1 MKKKIFAAVTALC
14 LMAGTSVFAQQ
25 QNKPDA
31 PKERPT
37 AEQMAQRKTDR
48 MTEQLKLN
56 EAQAKQVYAINL
68 AQIKEMIAQ
77 REKMEAAR
85 KAEAEKMKSILT
97 TEQFM
102 QWSQMQQQQQMRMSG
117 QRGHGP
123 QAMHKGGK
131 DGKKTPNARIT
142 VTSRVRRR
150 TKRERSEVRILR
162 LVAVG
167 VPVRRLAPFFCHS
180 PVRQA

>member
-1 MKKKIFAAVTALC
+1 
-14 LMAGTSVFAQQ
+14 
-25 QNKPDA
+25 
-31 PKERPT
+31 
-37 AEQMAQRKTDR
+37 MAQRKTDR

-102 QWSQMQQQQQMRMSG
+102 QWSQMRMSG

-131 DGKKTPNARIT
+131 DGKKNAECKDNCDKPRPA
-142 VTSRVRRR
+142 
-150 TKRERSEVRILR
+150 KDKKGKE
-162 LVAVG
+162 
-167 VPVRRLAPFFCHS
+167 
-180 PVRQA
+180 

>member
-1 MKKKIFAAVTALC
+1 MALC

-25 QNKPDA
+25 NKPAA

-37 AEQMAQRKTDR
+37 AEQMAQRKTER

-97 TEQFM
+97 TGQFM
-102 QWSQMQQQQQMRMSG
+102 QWSQMQKQQMRMPG

-131 DGKKTPNARIT
+131 DGRKPADCKGNCDKPCPAKDKKG
-142 VTSRVRRR
+142 
-150 TKRERSEVRILR
+150 KE
-162 LVAVG
+162 
-167 VPVRRLAPFFCHS
+167 
-180 PVRQA
+180 

>member
-1 MKKKIFAAVTALC
+1 
-14 LMAGTSVFAQQ
+14 
-25 QNKPDA
+25 
-31 PKERPT
+31 
-37 AEQMAQRKTDR
+37 MAQRKTDR

-131 DGKKTPNARIT
+131 DGKKNAECKDNCDRP
-142 VTSRVRRR
+142 RPA
-150 TKRERSEVRILR
+150 KDKKGKE
-162 LVAVG
+162 
-167 VPVRRLAPFFCHS
+167 
-180 PVRQA
+180 

>member
-1 MKKKIFAAVTALC
+1 MKKRIFAAVTALC

-25 QNKPDA
+25 QNKPAA

-48 MTEQLKLN
+48 MTERLKLN

-97 TEQFM
+97 TEQFV
-102 QWSQMQQQQQMRMSG
+102 QWSQMQQHQMHMQG
-117 QRGHGP
+117 QRGHGGP
-123 QAMHKGGK
+123 QAMHKGGR
-131 DGKKTPNARIT
+131 DGKKSAECKGNCGKP
-142 VTSRVRRR
+142 
-150 TKRERSEVRILR
+150 RSAKDKKDKE
-162 LVAVG
+162 
-167 VPVRRLAPFFCHS
+167 
-180 PVRQA
+180 

>member
-1 MKKKIFAAVTALC
+1 MMHNLIIMKVMKKKIFAAAMALC
-14 LMAGTSVFAQQ
+14 LMAGTSAFAQQ
-25 QNKPDA
+25 QNKPEA

-37 AEQMAQRKTDR
+37 GEQMAQRKTDR

-68 AQIKEMIAQ
+68 AQVREMIAQ

-97 TEQFM
+97 TEQFV
-102 QWSQMQQQQQMRMSG
+102 QWSQMQAPRPG

-123 QAMHKGGK
+123 QMMKKGDRRGGGK
-131 DGKKTPNARIT
+131 ECCDKPCPKKDKKGK
-142 VTSRVRRR
+142 
-150 TKRERSEVRILR
+150 E
-162 LVAVG
+162 
-167 VPVRRLAPFFCHS
+167 
-180 PVRQA
+180 

>member
-1 MKKKIFAAVTALC
+1 MYNLISKVMKKKIFAAVTALC

-48 MTEQLKLN
+48 MTEQLKLT

-102 QWSQMQQQQQMRMSG
+102 QWSQMQGPRPG
-117 QRGHGP
+117 QPGNGP
-123 QAMHKGGK
+123 HMKHKKGPKQGDCPK
-131 DGKKTPNARIT
+131 DCPRKK
-142 VTSRVRRR
+142 
-150 TKRERSEVRILR
+150 
-162 LVAVG
+162 
-167 VPVRRLAPFFCHS
+167 
-180 PVRQA
+180 

>member
-1 MKKKIFAAVTALC
+1 MALC

-25 QNKPDA
+25 NKPAA
-31 PKERPT
+31 PKERP
-37 AEQMAQRKTDR
+37 
-48 MTEQLKLN
+48 TEQLKLN

-102 QWSQMQQQQQMRMSG
+102 QWSQMQKQQMRMPG

-131 DGKKTPNARIT
+131 DGRKPADCKGNCDKPCPAKDKKG
-142 VTSRVRRR
+142 
-150 TKRERSEVRILR
+150 KE
-162 LVAVG
+162 
-167 VPVRRLAPFFCHS
+167 
-180 PVRQA
+180 

>member
-1 MKKKIFAAVTALC
+1 MKKRIFAVAAALC
-14 LMAGTSVFAQQ
+14 LMAGTGAFAQEA
-25 QNKPDA
+25 KPAAA

-37 AEQMAQRKTDR
+37 VEQMAQR
-48 MTEQLKLN
+48 MTERMQKELKLTD
-56 EAQAKQVYAINL
+56 AQAKEVFNL
-68 AQIKEMIAQ
+68 NFQQIKEMQAM
-77 REKMEAAR
+77 REKMREAR

-131 DGKKTPNARIT
+131 DGKKNAECKDNCDKPRPA
-142 VTSRVRRR
+142 
-150 TKRERSEVRILR
+150 KDKKGKE
-162 LVAVG
+162 
-167 VPVRRLAPFFCHS
+167 
-180 PVRQA
+180 

>member
-1 MKKKIFAAVTALC
+1 MYNLISKVMKKKIFAAVTALC

-48 MTEQLKLN
+48 MTEQLKLT

-85 KAEAEKMKSILT
+85 KAEAEKT

-102 QWSQMQQQQQMRMSG
+102 QWSQMQQQQMRMSG

-131 DGKKTPNARIT
+131 DGKKNAECKDNCDKPRPA
-142 VTSRVRRR
+142 
-150 TKRERSEVRILR
+150 KDKKGKE
-162 LVAVG
+162 
-167 VPVRRLAPFFCHS
+167 
-180 PVRQA
+180 

>member
-1 MKKKIFAAVTALC
+1 MKKRIFAVAAALC
-14 LMAGTSVFAQQ
+14 LMAGTGAFAQEA
-25 QNKPDA
+25 KPAAA

-37 AEQMAQRKTDR
+37 VEQMAQR
-48 MTEQLKLN
+48 MTERMQKELKLTD
-56 EAQAKQVYAINL
+56 AQAKEVYNL
-68 AQIKEMIAQ
+68 NFQQIKEMQAM
-77 REKMEAAR
+77 REKMREAR

-131 DGKKTPNARIT
+131 DGKKNAECKDNCDKPRPA
-142 VTSRVRRR
+142 
-150 TKRERSEVRILR
+150 KDKKGKE
-162 LVAVG
+162 
-167 VPVRRLAPFFCHS
+167 
-180 PVRQA
+180 

>member
-1 MKKKIFAAVTALC
+1 MYNLISKVMKKKIFAAVTALC

-48 MTEQLKLN
+48 MTEQLKLT

-102 QWSQMQQQQQMRMSG
+102 QWSQMQQQQMRMSG

-131 DGKKTPNARIT
+131 DGKKNAECKPRPA
-142 VTSRVRRR
+142 
-150 TKRERSEVRILR
+150 KDKKGKE
-162 LVAVG
+162 
-167 VPVRRLAPFFCHS
+167 
-180 PVRQA
+180 

>member
-1 MKKKIFAAVTALC
+1 MALC

-25 QNKPDA
+25 NKPAA

-37 AEQMAQRKTDR
+37 AEQMAQRKTER

-102 QWSQMQQQQQMRMSG
+102 QWSQMQKQQMRMPG

-131 DGKKTPNARIT
+131 DGRKPADCKGNCDKPCPAKDKKG
-142 VTSRVRRR
+142 
-150 TKRERSEVRILR
+150 KE
-162 LVAVG
+162 
-167 VPVRRLAPFFCHS
+167 
-180 PVRQA
+180 

>member
-1 MKKKIFAAVTALC
+1 MYNLISKVMKKKIFAAVTALC

-25 QNKPDA
+25 QNKSDA

-48 MTEQLKLN
+48 MTEQLKLT

-102 QWSQMQQQQQMRMSG
+102 QWSQMRMPG

-123 QAMHKGGK
+123 QAMHKGK
-131 DGKKTPNARIT
+131 DGKKQGECKANCDKPC
-142 VTSRVRRR
+142 
-150 TKRERSEVRILR
+150 
-162 LVAVG
+162 
-167 VPVRRLAPFFCHS
+167 PVRDKNGKK
-180 PVRQA
+180 

>member
-25 QNKPDA
+25 QNKSDA

-48 MTEQLKLN
+48 MTEQLKLT

-85 KAEAEKMKSILT
+85 KAEADAAT
-97 TEQFM
+97 
-102 QWSQMQQQQQMRMSG
+102 G
-117 QRGHGP
+117 ADAYVGP
-123 QAMHKGGK
+123 
-131 DGKKTPNARIT
+131 AR
-142 VTSRVRRR
+142 SR
-150 TKRERSEVRILR
+150 S
-162 LVAVG
+162 AG
-167 VPVRRLAPFFCHS
+167 DAQG
-180 PVRQA
+180 RQGR